1 MRPVLV
7 FNLNGTL
14 LDTAALDP
22 LFGEFFGDPSLR
34 RRWFDEVAKLML
46 ISAATTVY
54 HDFDEISQAALGV
67 LSKEYKPVSAE
78 QEKRFLDAILK
89 LPAFLDVKPGLEKLH
104 DEGYDLAILTNGTLK
119 TAEKQLINAGINKY
133 FKAIHSAD
141 EVQHFKPA
149 PEPYQMIAKRLGVGI
164 GELMLAAAHAWDIA
178 GAAWAG
184 CRTVFIRRPGQYL
197 SQLSPEPNLIASD
210 LVDLATALE
219 SRLRAA

>member
-22 LFGEFFGDPSLR
+22 LFGEFFGDASLR
-34 RRWFDEVAKLML
+34 RRWFDEVVKLML

-54 HDFDEISQAALGV
+54 HHFDEIAEAAMDV

-78 QEKRFLDAILK
+78 QERRFFDAFFK
-89 LPAFLDVKPGLEKLH
+89 LPAYPDVKPGLEKLR

-119 TAEKQLINAGINKY
+119 TAGRQLINAGINKY

-149 PEPYQMIAKRLGVGI
+149 PEPYQMIAKRLDLSI
-164 GELMLAAAHAWDIA
+164 GEMMLVAAHAWDIA

-184 CRTVFIRRPGQYL
+184 CRTAFIRRPGQYL
-197 SQLSPEPNLIASD
+197 SQLSPEPNLIVND
-210 LVDLATALE
+210 LIELAAALE
-219 SRLRAA
+219 TRLRAA

>member
-14 LDTAALDP
+14 LDPAALDP
-22 LFGEFFGDPSLR
+22 LFAEFFGDGTLR
-34 RRWFDEVAKLML
+34 RRWFDEIVKLML

-54 HDFDEISQAALGV
+54 HDFDEITQAALEILG
-67 LSKEYKPVSAE
+67 KEYNPVSSE
-78 QEKRFLDAILK
+78 QEKRFQDAILK
-89 LPAFLDVKPGLEKLH
+89 LPAFPDVKPGLEKLR

-119 TAEKQLINAGINKY
+119 TAERQMINAGINKY

-149 PEPYQMIAKRLGVGI
+149 PEPYQMIAKRLNVAVG
-164 GELMLAAAHAWDIA
+164 EMMLVAAHAWDIA

-184 CRTVFIRRPGQYL
+184 CQTAFLRRPGQHL
-197 SQLSPEPNLIASD
+197 SRLSPEANFVVNE
-210 LVDLATALE
+210 LVGLAGALTTR
-219 SRLRAA
+219 SRAA